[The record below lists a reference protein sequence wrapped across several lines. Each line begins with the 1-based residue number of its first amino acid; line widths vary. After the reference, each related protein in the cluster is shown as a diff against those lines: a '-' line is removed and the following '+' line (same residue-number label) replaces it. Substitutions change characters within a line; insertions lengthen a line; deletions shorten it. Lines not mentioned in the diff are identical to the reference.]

1 MLLFFTVWLH
11 WFPTAGRVAF
21 TSNPLESIK
30 YLALPALALGSG
42 VAAVLARYTRTAL
55 ADVMGMDFI
64 RTARAKGLEPRVVV
78 VRHALR
84 NALVPVITISALQIG
99 GLLAGAIVIEQVFTR
114 PGLGRLIINAINTRD
129 YMVIQSTLV
138 IFVAIFVVVNLAA
151 DLAYGFADPRVRR
164 S

>member
-1 MLLFFTVWLH
+1 
-11 WFPTAGRVAF
+11 
-21 TSNPLESIK
+21 
-30 YLALPALALGSG
+30 
-42 VAAVLARYTRTAL
+42 
-55 ADVMGMDFI
+55 
-64 RTARAKGLEPRVVV
+64 
-78 VRHALR
+78 
-84 NALVPVITISALQIG
+84 
-99 GLLAGAIVIEQVFTR
+99 LLAGAIVIEQVFTR